1 MLYYLRQEVIG
12 EHADSVLRGSDA
24 RSQPIKNPCYL
35 LYTCAHTYVYTR
47 THTLRCILNPSVCV
61 LVGILTSGCLRWS
74 SLRCHQDGGI
84 QRQTAP
90 SSSEFSNM
98 VCVNVKK
105 YLGVC
110 LLVKNILFISR
121 NVMFS
126 ECVL

>member
-1 MLYYLRQEVIG
+1 MPGITLLKLLIT
-12 EHADSVLRGSDA
+12 
-24 RSQPIKNPCYL
+24 CYMHI
-35 LYTCAHTYVYTR
+35 Y
-47 THTLRCILNPSVCV
+47 THTHTEAVCV

-121 NVMFS
+121 NVVFS